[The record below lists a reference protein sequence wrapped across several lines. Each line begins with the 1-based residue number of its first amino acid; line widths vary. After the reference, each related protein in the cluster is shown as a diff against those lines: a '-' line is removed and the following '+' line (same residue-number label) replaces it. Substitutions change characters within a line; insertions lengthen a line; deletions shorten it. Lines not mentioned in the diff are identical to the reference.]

1 MIRLQ
6 GVIAAVICSLVFC
19 GCQST
24 EDAGKRRAEKARKH
38 FELLSKRKLNQDKLY
53 TLPEC
58 INDALKHNLDL
69 QVEKLQAAVVKE
81 RKTATMLRML
91 PQLTYEYNITSR
103 NNQPGSQS
111 IDIKTDTQSLQTSRS
126 SKKVTDTNKIEL
138 AMSVMD
144 FGIAYMNSIQAQDAV
159 LLAENQE
166 KRVAQNLSYEVAKT
180 YFEVATI
187 QSAISET
194 TELIDK
200 CQGIETIFENL
211 KKSKNLSQNRILTE
225 RRRFINLRKS
235 LMYYRRNYETSCVR
249 LRSLM
254 GYLPLEKIQ
263 VSTDFLYNYNIQDI
277 PDVTK
282 LEELALRQRPELS
295 RLDIQSHINTI
306 EIRKSIIQMLPN
318 VKLFMD
324 WQHSSNPFLYHQTW
338 WEIGC
343 KATYDLLKLPTKI
356 IKTTSHY
363 KQSEVLEMRTK
374 ALSLAVMAQVRIA
387 HANLQEARKMYDFRT
402 KTCDIYERSLELAK
416 NSYRAGGGNLSKFD
430 IDRSELETAEKK
442 IQKIRALG
450 NCYLAYYRLL
460 NAVGVRSFDS
470 LTSKKEV
477 AANNFQAEK

>member
-6 GVIAAVICSLVFC
+6 GVIAAVICSLIFC

-24 EDAGKRRAEKARKH
+24 DDAAKRRAEKARKH
-38 FELLSKRKLNQDKLY
+38 FEELSKRKLNQDKLY

-58 INDALKHNLDL
+58 INDALQHNLDL
-69 QVEKLQAAVVKE
+69 QVESRQASIAKE
-81 RKTATMLRML
+81 RKTATMLQML
-91 PQLTYEYNITSR
+91 PHLTYEYNITSR
-103 NNQPGSQS
+103 NNEPGAQS
-111 IDIKTDTQSLQTSRS
+111 IDIKTDEQSLQTSRS
-126 SKKVTDTNKIEL
+126 SKKVTDTSKIEL

-144 FGIAYMNSIQAQDAV
+144 FGIAYMNSIQAQDAI

-187 QSAISET
+187 QSAITET
-194 TELIDK
+194 TELIDR
-200 CQGIETIFENL
+200 CQGIETVFENL

-235 LMYYRRNYETSCVR
+235 LMYYQRNYETSCVR

-263 VSTDFLYNYNIQDI
+263 VNTDFLSNYNIQDV
-277 PDVTK
+277 PPVDK

-295 RLDIQSHINTI
+295 RLDIQSHINAI
-306 EIRKSIIQMLPN
+306 EIQKSIIQMFPN
-318 VKLFMD
+318 VKLFTD
-324 WQHSSNPFLYHQTW
+324 WQHSSNPFLYNQSW

-343 KATYDLLKLPTKI
+343 KATYDLLKLPTKVM
-356 IKTTSHY
+356 KTVGHY

-387 HANLQEARKMYDFRT
+387 HANLQEMCKMYDFRT
-402 KTCDIYERSLELAK
+402 KTCDIYIRSLELAK
-416 NSYRAGGGNLSKFD
+416 SSFWAGGSNLSKFD
-430 IDRSELETAEKK
+430 IDRLELETAEKK
-442 IQKIRALG
+442 IQKVRALG

-460 NAVGVRSFDS
+460 NAVGVRSFDA
-470 LTSKKEV
+470 LAKNEV
-477 AANNFQAEK
+477 AANNIQAEK